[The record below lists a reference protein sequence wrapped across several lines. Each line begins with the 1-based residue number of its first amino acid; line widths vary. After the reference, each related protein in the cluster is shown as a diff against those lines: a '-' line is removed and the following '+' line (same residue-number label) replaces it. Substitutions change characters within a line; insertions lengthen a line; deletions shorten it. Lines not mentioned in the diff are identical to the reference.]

1 MSLTPLQWALTY
13 PALSYPEYS
22 VIWRRFFYTVDV
34 PLFRILLFVVCG
46 ESALDQL
53 ASGLD
58 DAKVPQLFPEEFEKH
73 SITLNSSIHIGAS
86 VLRIKQ
92 CSVGL
97 VMDITQHVFHRF
109 LTGLS

>member
-1 MSLTPLQWALTY
+1 MSLTPLQRALTY
-13 PALSYPEYS
+13 PDLSYPEYS
-22 VIWRRFFYTVDV
+22 VIWPRFFYTVDV

-58 DAKVPQLFPEEFEKH
+58 DAKVQLFPEEFEKH

-97 VMDITQHVFHRF
+97 VMDITQHVFQRF
-109 LTGLS
+109 PTGLS